1 MAAETGQH
9 SRIDDDYKT
18 DDVGLLSNRYRA
30 APIDYIQVS
39 PGSLGAE
46 IHAVATPKVEIREAY
61 FESSVLNVVEK
72 TLPRFGLALGLR
84 GQAQL
89 FGARFTNSNLVYVNG
104 RNGVIARIGADSGW
118 CNLTI
123 DHTLLQEVAAV
134 HGYVIPTGDDSYG
147 LPTAERDALVSRLTR
162 IARAQECTTL
172 SDEQFHDAMALMVL
186 RALNPPNIH
195 SEQKFDKFWLVAQQ
209 IIEYI
214 HTNYAD
220 PMTLTVLCQLV
231 GISER
236 TLRYNFLKATGLSL
250 QQYLTNYRL
259 HKARTLLLEN
269 KVAEVGDA
277 AIACGI
283 PHAGRFSQYF
293 KALYGE
299 FPSQTLRQA
308 AQVRRG

>member
-18 DDVGLLSNRYRA
+18 DEVGLLSDRYHA
-30 APIDYIQVS
+30 APIDYIQIS
-39 PGSLGAE
+39 PGRLGAE

-61 FESSVLNVVEK
+61 FESGVLNVVEK

-104 RNGVIARIGADSGW
+104 RNGVIARVGADSGW

-147 LPTAERDALVSRLTR
+147 LPTAERDALASRLTR

-172 SDEQFHDAMALMVL
+172 SDEQFHDAIALMVL

-195 SEQKFDKFWLVAQQ
+195 SEQKFDKCWLVAQQ
-209 IIEYI
+209 IIDYI
-214 HTNYAD
+214 HANYAS
-220 PMTLTVLCQLV
+220 PMTLTGLCQLV

-236 TLRYNFLKATGLSL
+236 ALRNNFLKATGLSL

-259 HKARTLLLEN
+259 QKARALLLEN

-308 AQVRRG
+308 ARMYRG

>member
-18 DDVGLLSNRYRA
+18 DDVGLLSERYHA

-61 FESSVLNVVEK
+61 FESGMLTVVEK
-72 TLPRFGLALGLR
+72 PLPRFGLALGLR
-84 GQAQL
+84 GRGQL
-89 FGARFTNSNLVYVNG
+89 FGAHFTNSNLAYING
-104 RNGVIARIGADSGW
+104 RNGVIARVSAGSGW
-118 CNLTI
+118 CNLSI

-147 LPTAERDALVSRLTR
+147 LPTAERDALASRLTR
-162 IARAQECTTL
+162 IARAQERTTL
-172 SDEQFHDAMALMVL
+172 SNEQFHDAIALMVL
-186 RALNPPNIH
+186 RALNPPNKH
-195 SEQKFDKFWLVAQQ
+195 SVQKCGKYWLVTQQ
-209 IIEYI
+209 ITEYI
-214 HTNYAD
+214 HANYAN
-220 PMTLTVLCQLV
+220 PMTLTGLCQLA

-236 TLRYNFLKATGLSL
+236 ALRNNFLKATGLSL

-259 HKARTLLLEN
+259 QKARALLLEN

-299 FPSQTLRQA
+299 FPSEVLRRTA
-308 AQVRRG
+308 RVNRG